1 MTQSA
6 TSPSVSRSQAR
17 ASVWAFLDVNA
28 DAATHLTGP
37 TGLLLDTVSA
47 DRLIRRG
54 IPSRVVSP
62 LGDFLGLAKGTLAA
76 YLDLDRSTA
85 SRRAAKDQVLPTHA
99 AEGVV
104 RLLELDQMACDTFES
119 EADASHWLRQ
129 PHPMLDGATPLET
142 AKTGYGTQRVKDI
155 LPAIQY
161 GGVV

>member
-37 TGLLLDTVSA
+37 TGLLLYTVSA

-62 LGDFLGLAKGTLAA
+62 LGDFLGLAKGTLACLSGSGSQHRIA
-76 YLDLDRSTA
+76 PRGQGPGAAHPRRRGCGSP
-85 SRRAAKDQVLPTHA
+85 SRT
-99 AEGVV
+99 
-104 RLLELDQMACDTFES
+104 
-119 EADASHWLRQ
+119 
-129 PHPMLDGATPLET
+129 
-142 AKTGYGTQRVKDI
+142 
-155 LPAIQY
+155 
-161 GGVV
+161 

>member
-1 MTQSA
+1 MTQSI
-6 TSPSVSRSQAR
+6 TVPSVSRSQAR
-17 ASVWAFLDVNA
+17 ASVWAFLDVGV
-28 DAATHLTGP
+28 DAAPSLTGP
-37 TGLLLDTVSA
+37 TGLRLDTVSA

-62 LGDFLGLAKGTLAA
+62 LGEFLGLAKGTLAA

-104 RLLELDQMACDTFES
+104 RFLELDQMACDTFES
-119 EADASHWLRQ
+119 EADASRWLRQ
-129 PHPMLDGATPLET
+129 PHPMLDGETPLEA
-142 AKTGYGTQRVKDI
+142 AKTGYGAQRVKDI
-155 LPAIQY
+155 LLAIQY

>member
-1 MTQSA
+1 MNQS
-6 TSPSVSRSQAR
+6 TTVPSVSRSQAR

-28 DAATHLTGP
+28 DAAAHLTGP

-99 AEGVV
+99 AEGVI

-119 EADASHWLRQ
+119 EADASHWLHQ

-155 LPAIQY
+155 LLAIKY